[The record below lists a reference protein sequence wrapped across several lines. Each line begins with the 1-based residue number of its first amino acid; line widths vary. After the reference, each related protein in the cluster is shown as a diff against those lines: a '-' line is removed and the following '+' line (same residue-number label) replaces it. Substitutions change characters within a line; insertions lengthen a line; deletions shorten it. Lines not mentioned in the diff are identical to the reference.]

1 MQPLLLV
8 RKASRKDAL
17 AKLWERIDCFVG
29 TVVCKLILTINKE
42 QMHHHDIIFRM
53 EGKKIRR
60 RVCVDSV
67 HMLLTR

>member
-1 MQPLLLV
+1 V
-8 RKASRKDAL
+8 L